1 MTSELRLAAIEH
13 LLAALLIEASHGG
26 VNIIA
31 VNSRAT
37 SSLLGSDG
45 PSGPIQKSQ
54 AIEALG
60 EIMRLHGAIEI

>member
-13 LLAALLIEASHGG
+13 LLAALLTEASRSG
-26 VNIIA
+26 VNIVA

-37 SSLLGSDG
+37 SSLLSSDG
-45 PSGPIQKSQ
+45 PDGPIQKSQ

-60 EIMRLHGAIEI
+60 EIMQLQGAREI

>member
-1 MTSELRLAAIEH
+1 MNPELRLAAIEH
-13 LLAALLIEASHGG
+13 LLAALLIEASHSG

-37 SSLLGSDG
+37 LSLLGSDCPG
-45 PSGPIQKSQ
+45 GPIQKSQ

-60 EIMRLHGAIEI
+60 KIMQLHGSRVI